1 MGTHPIFESDFD
13 CLTAMAKR
21 KSDCILKLVH
31 YYLKDQKC
39 IKTLELFE
47 NEVDTEIIENSKMYE
62 KFLDGLSPGRSKR
75 KENSKSNKSP
85 KTIDEKPTKNYDLGF
100 EINFDVYQKTKKK
113 PKVKFSKTKVP
124 TDFRVARR
132 NCDQEG
138 VSKLFDTEGALIT
151 VVEKTRKKSESSKQ
165 FWELIKDR
173 GLKRPGMHSK
183 YC

>member
-1 MGTHPIFESDFD
+1 MREPSRVQLYYIDLRLFNLQKEKKIPKVTIP
-13 CLTAMAKR
+13 
-21 KSDCILKLVH
+21 KSS
-31 YYLKDQKC
+31 
-39 IKTLELFE
+39 KT
-47 NEVDTEIIENSKMYE
+47 T
-62 KFLDGLSPGRSKR
+62 
-75 KENSKSNKSP
+75 
-85 KTIDEKPTKNYDLGF
+85 DETPTKNDDLGF
-100 EINFDVYQKTKKK
+100 EINFDGYQKTKKK

-124 TDFRVARR
+124 TDF
-132 NCDQEG
+132 QEG

>member
-1 MGTHPIFESDFD
+1 
-13 CLTAMAKR
+13 MAKR

-39 IKTLELFE
+39 MKTLELFE
-47 NEVDTEIIENSKMYE
+47 NEVDTEIIENSNIYE

-75 KENSKSNKSP
+75 KKEKKILKVTIPKSP

-100 EINFDVYQKTKKK
+100 EINFDGYQKTKKK
-113 PKVKFSKTKVP
+113 PKVKISKTKVP